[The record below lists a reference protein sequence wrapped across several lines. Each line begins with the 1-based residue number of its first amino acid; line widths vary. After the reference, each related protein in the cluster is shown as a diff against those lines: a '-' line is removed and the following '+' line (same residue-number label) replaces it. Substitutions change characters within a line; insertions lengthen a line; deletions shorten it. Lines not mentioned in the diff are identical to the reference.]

1 MGKILC
7 LTLLFCIFSLLAH
20 AQQKNG
26 TVKGVIYDSVEDI
39 PLSSATVVIYKKAD
53 SSFLNF
59 QVTDY
64 KGEFSITDL
73 PAKTPMYLIATF
85 TGYNAYS
92 RNIALDSAS
101 AILDLKK
108 INLEHKDSNQLMD
121 VEIKS
126 VAPIKMNGDTLEINP
141 DAFKLDS
148 NAVVE
153 DMLLRVPGMVVWS
166 DGTITMNG
174 KKIEKLLVDGKPFF
188 GGQTNIATQNLPKDA
203 IKKIQLYQEK
213 DMTKLDGSEDKK
225 QDSLYSMN
233 IQLKDDKKKGVFGK
247 VSAGYGTDK
256 RYDAYGVLQAYDPKN
271 QMGIAFGT
279 DNINKSSGIG
289 ADAFL
294 QNTFKQNFLYYRY
307 SNPSISGIK
316 RNLWGSAKFQHS
328 FNETDNGQ
336 FFSRLTG
343 DYTYTNTSLNNIS
356 NTDQTDN
363 ITDSMGSYTQRSLS
377 NNQSTSTAG
386 THVAN
391 LVYERRKKFGDYIN
405 INTSFNH
412 SDNDDE
418 NTSANNVFRDETA
431 ISSNNVVNDTKTKSN
446 SFNAGGIISSNDYQN
461 KRSPLKNYFLNF
473 YVNYSDNNSLTHTNN
488 VFRSFID
495 TIPSSTIIRNYN
507 NNSNNFN
514 ANAMLRY
521 NGLKQLLFG
530 IYNFYKIDV
539 GLNNGIEYS
548 RSTQDSRVQDLDTVS
563 KQYVTNDYLT
573 NTNTLTNFSYT
584 PGLYLGKFINK
595 SVYGKYYY
603 YMGVNASIDH
613 RWIDQKNTSSLLYR
627 NIEKKYSLWVPS
639 ISMNFYKEDFNHY
652 RINSYIFANINP
664 AIPSVDQLAP
674 IIDTSNRYNTVVG
687 NPLLQVGRNM
697 SVNYNFNIDRAN
709 QKAKSGYGFSI
720 NGSYTTTHNAVA
732 DSTRYDAS
740 GKSIHYLLN
749 MNGSNNLNLG
759 GDLHFST
766 KFKTKYQFQ
775 TRYTPTYNISNSPG
789 YINGI
794 LSSSHNKTLGNELTA
809 SFIIID
815 KFNTTLGENIT
826 INKNRQASAMNLSP
840 SITNYTTSIDATYSI
855 TKKWNI
861 SSNFNY
867 QTNKAVSNSSNAA
880 IWNATTSYRFMKE
893 EAELK
898 FTAFDILR
906 QNKNIINFLNQN
918 SIGTTVTNGLRQY
931 FMLSFSFYPRKFGG
945 KAKGPG
951 GMMIMR

>member
-1 MGKILC
+1 MGKFLR
-7 LTLLFCIFSLLAH
+7 LTLLFCITSLLAN

-26 TVKGVIYDSVEDI
+26 TVKGIIYDSVEDI
-39 PLSSATVVIYKKAD
+39 PLTSATVVICKKAD
-53 SSFLNF
+53 STFLNF

-64 KGEFSITDL
+64 KGEFNITGL
-73 PAKTPMYLIATF
+73 PAKTPMYLTVTY
-85 TGYNAYS
+85 TGYNAYTK
-92 RNIALDSAS
+92 NISFDPGKDT
-101 AILDLKK
+101 LDLKK
-108 INLEHKDSNQLMD
+108 IHLEHKDSNQLMD

-213 DMTKLDGSEDKK
+213 DMTKLNGSEDKK

-233 IQLKDDKKKGVFGK
+233 IQLKEDKKKGIFGK

-289 ADAFL
+289 SDAFL

-316 RNLWGSAKFQHS
+316 RNIWGSGKFQHS

-343 DYTYTNTSLNNIS
+343 DYTYTNTNLNNTS

-363 ITDSMGSYTQRSLS
+363 ILDYKQHSISSSQS
-377 NNQSTSTAG
+377 NNTTG
-386 THVAN
+386 THTASF
-391 LVYERRKKFGDYIN
+391 VYERRKKFGDYIN
-405 INTSFNH
+405 INTNFNH
-412 SDNDDE
+412 TDDDDE
-418 NTSANNVFRDETA
+418 NTSVNNVSRNDTS
-431 ISSNNVVNDTKTKSN
+431 ISYNNVATDTKLKNNNFSV
-446 SFNAGGIISSNDYQN
+446 GGIISSNDYQN
-461 KRSPLKNYFLNF
+461 KRSPLKNYFFNF
-473 YVNYSDNNSLTHTNN
+473 NVNYNDNNSLTHTNN

-507 NNSNNFN
+507 NNSNNFS

-539 GLNNGIEYS
+539 GLNNGIGYS

-595 SVYGKYYY
+595 NVYGKYYY
-603 YMGVNASIDH
+603 YMGFNASIDH
-613 RWIDQKNTSSLLYR
+613 RWIDQKNASSLLYR
-627 NIEKKYSLWVPS
+627 NIEKRYSLWVPG

-652 RINSYIFANINP
+652 RINSYVYASINP
-664 AIPSVDQLAP
+664 SVPSVDQLVP

-687 NPLLQVGRNM
+687 NPQLQVGRNM
-697 SVNYNFNIDRAN
+697 SVNYNFNLDRAN

-720 NGSYTTTHNAVA
+720 NGAYTATHNAVA
-732 DSTRYDAS
+732 DSTRYDGS

-749 MNGSNNLNLG
+749 MNGSNSFNLG

-775 TRYTPTYNISNSPG
+775 TRYTPTFNISNSPG
-789 YINGI
+789 YINGV
-794 LSSSHNKTLGNELTA
+794 LSSSHNKTLGNRLTA

-826 INKNRQASAMNLSP
+826 TSKNRQAGAMNLSP

-867 QTNKAVSNSSNAA
+867 QANKAVTNSSNAA
-880 IWNATTSYRFMKE
+880 IWNATTSCRFMKD
-893 EAELK
+893 EAEIK
-898 FTAFDILR
+898 FTAFDMLR

-945 KAKGPG
+945 KANSSRGI
-951 GMMIMR
+951 MIMR